1 MLLWY
6 CLYALN
12 NSNFFYKQSLG
23 LIIHFITKITTC
35 LLSSIMQ
42 TSGFWSFIYL
52 TFHFNFFIFTSTYT
66 PCADWPG
73 ANLQYII
80 MMTWYYSLYQL
91 SIFCNSKYITLWR
104 SVYENINAPF
114 LYINLI
120 FFLTDLTVTGAF
132 RRVCMR
138 WCALEDQWGSCGKI
152 WRLAESM
159 RKSMSTSTI
168 SRKTVAEVV
177 PTTIIVYDLPF

>member
-1 MLLWY
+1 MLLSY

-23 LIIHFITKITTC
+23 LIIHLITKITTC
-35 LLSSIMQ
+35 LLNSIMQ

-91 SIFCNSKYITLWR
+91 SIFCNSEYITLWR

-120 FFLTDLTVTGAF
+120 FFNRLDSDWCFPESLYAVVCF
-132 RRVCMR
+132 RGPVRVM
-138 WCALEDQWGSCGKI
+138 W
-152 WRLAESM
+152 
-159 RKSMSTSTI
+159 
-168 SRKTVAEVV
+168 
-177 PTTIIVYDLPF
+177 